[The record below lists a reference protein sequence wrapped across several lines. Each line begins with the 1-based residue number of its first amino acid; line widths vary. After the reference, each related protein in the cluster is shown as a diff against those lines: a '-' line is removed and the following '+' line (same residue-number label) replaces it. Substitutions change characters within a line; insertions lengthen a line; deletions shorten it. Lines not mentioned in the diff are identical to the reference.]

1 VDALESRRIS
11 GIGTPEREWA
21 GWPGLTRAPEIDL
34 DALVP
39 NGFRAVVVAP
49 HPDDE
54 VLGTGGL
61 LARLSASGREIMIVA
76 ATDGES
82 SHPGSLR
89 WPPGALAEQRALE
102 RRSALQQLGVER
114 VAVVRA
120 HLRDGALASDEE
132 ALTTFLSLHCGK
144 KDVLFVT
151 WRLDGHPDHEAAA
164 RAVLHHASATGA
176 KVVEV
181 PIWAWHWT
189 VPADPCV
196 PWSRARRVPL
206 DPPLLARKR
215 RAVAS
220 YVTQIEPDRFT
231 HRDAVLPA
239 WALARL
245 LRPYEVV
252 FL

>member
-1 VDALESRRIS
+1 MVALTSRRIS
-11 GIGTPEREWA
+11 GAGTPESQWVEWS
-21 GWPGLTRAPEIDL
+21 GLTRVPEIDL

-39 NGFRAVVVAP
+39 NGCRAVVVAP

-61 LARLSASGREIMIVA
+61 LARLSASGREILIVA
-76 ATDGES
+76 ATDGEA

-89 WPPGALAEQRALE
+89 WPPHVLAEQRALE
-102 RRSALQQLGVER
+102 RRRALRHLGVER
-114 VAVVRA
+114 AAVVQA

-132 ALTTFLSLHCGK
+132 ALTTFLSLHCGMN
-144 KDVLFVT
+144 DVLFVP
-151 WRLDGHPDHEAAA
+151 WRFDGHPDHEAAA
-164 RAVLHHASATGA
+164 QAVLHHASATGA

-196 PWSRARRVPL
+196 PWPRARRVPL
-206 DPPLLARKR
+206 DPPLLVRKR

-220 YVTQIEPDRFT
+220 YVSQIEPDRSA

-239 WALARL
+239 WALARW
-245 LRPYEVV
+245 LRPYEVL

>member
-1 VDALESRRIS
+1 MGALKSRRIS

-21 GWPGLTRAPEIDL
+21 GWLGLTRAPEIAL

-39 NGFRAVVVAP
+39 RGCRAVVVAP

-61 LARLSASGREIMIVA
+61 LAQLSGRGREILIVA
-76 ATDGES
+76 ATDGEA

-89 WPPGALAEQRALE
+89 WPPRALAEQRALE
-102 RRSALQQLGVER
+102 RRGALQHLGVDR
-114 VAVVRA
+114 APVVRA
-120 HLRDGALASDEE
+120 HLRDGALASDEG
-132 ALTTFLSLHCGK
+132 ALTTFLLHHCRK
-144 KDVLFVT
+144 NDVLFVP
-151 WRLDGHPDHEAAA
+151 WRFDGHPDHEAAA
-164 RAVLHHASATGA
+164 RAVLRHASATGA

-206 DPPLLARKR
+206 DPPLLERKR
-215 RAVAS
+215 HAVAS

-231 HRDAVLPA
+231 RRDAVLPA